1 MFGITERNS
10 AEQRARE
17 SAELVQGQNRVLE
30 LIVQNASLAETLDL
44 LVRVIEELAPGMLGS
59 ILLLDPDGEHLRHGA
74 APSLPKEYVRAID
87 GEPIGPSAG
96 SCGTAAYR
104 REAVI
109 VEDIAK
115 DPLWAEY
122 REIALR
128 NGLRAC
134 WSTPIFE
141 EQQNLLGTFA
151 LYFQSPRVPSA
162 RHRELIEMAT
172 HTAAIAIVKNRKT
185 EALQTSEERLRAA
198 NAALAGEL
206 EERIRTE
213 REIQALSARLINA
226 QEDERARVARELHDD
241 LSQQIAALSIG
252 ISNLKRSIPGDLAE
266 SRGQSERIREKLV
279 HLAESIRRL
288 SHELHPAI
296 LQHCGLDVAL
306 RAFCSEFGALAGIKV
321 VFESS
326 GVFDGISP
334 AVTLCVYRV
343 AQEAL
348 QNIARHAKTDAAE
361 VRLKRTRENLI
372 LTVSDNGIGM
382 NLNGGRT
389 GGGLGLVNIKERAR
403 LVCGAVDL
411 QSRPN
416 RGTSLTVTV
425 PVPK

>member
-1 MFGITERNS
+1 M
-10 AEQRARE
+10 
-17 SAELVQGQNRVLE
+17 
-30 LIVQNASLAETLDL
+30 
-44 LVRVIEELAPGMLGS
+44 
-59 ILLLDPDGEHLRHGA
+59 
-74 APSLPKEYVRAID
+74 
-87 GEPIGPSAG
+87 GPAAG

-109 VEDIAK
+109 VEDIAR
-115 DPLWAEY
+115 DPLWEDY

-151 LYFQSPRVPSA
+151 LYFQSPRLPSA
-162 RHRELIEMAT
+162 RDRELIEMAT
-172 HTAAIAIVKNRKT
+172 HTAAIAIVKNRET
-185 EALQTSEERLRAA
+185 EALRTSEERLHAA
-198 NAALAGEL
+198 NLTLAEEL
-206 EERIRTE
+206 EEKIRTE

-252 ISNLKRSIPGDLAE
+252 ISNLKRTIPPNLAE

-288 SHELHPAI
+288 SHELHPAV

-306 RAFCSEFGALAGIKV
+306 RAFCSEFGTLAGIEV
-321 VFESS
+321 DFQSH

-334 AVTLCVYRV
+334 AVMLCLYRV

-348 QNIARHAKTDAAE
+348 QNVGRHAKTHQAE
-361 VRLKRTRENLI
+361 VKLTRTQENLI
-372 LTVSDNGIGM
+372 LTVSDCGVGM
-382 NLNGGRT
+382 CLNESSTGR
-389 GGGLGLVNIKERAR
+389 GLGLVSIKERTR
-403 LVCGAVDL
+403 LVGGVVDL
-411 QSRPN
+411 QSQPN

-425 PVPK
+425 PVPR